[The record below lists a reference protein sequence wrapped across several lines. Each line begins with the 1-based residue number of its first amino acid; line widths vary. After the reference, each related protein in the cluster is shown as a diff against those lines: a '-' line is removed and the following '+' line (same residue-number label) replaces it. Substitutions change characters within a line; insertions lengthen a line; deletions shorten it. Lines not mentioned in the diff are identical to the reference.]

1 MLLSACW
8 INDAGILP
16 GFSMPGLIWRMN
28 ASRTKH
34 NENMQLRPSF
44 VSHKLWNFPE
54 ARELDTNRADCL
66 SGQIGCT
73 RMTEPPT
80 VCLQVTAGE
89 LYRTPETFASIKR
102 LPSTFLIWCLPPRQD
117 GVLYCGLG
125 YVAVYLPLT
134 CWLGHQELSSA
145 TGKTE
150 TVKKNIF

>member
-1 MLLSACW
+1 MLLSASW

-16 GFSMPGLIWRMN
+16 GFSMPGLIRRMN
-28 ASRTKH
+28 ASRRKH

-80 VCLQVTAGE
+80 VCLQVNYILHLKPLQALNGC
-89 LYRTPETFASIKR
+89 PP
-102 LPSTFLIWCLPPRQD
+102 PSLSGI
-117 GVLYCGLG
+117 
-125 YVAVYLPLT
+125 YLPVLT
-134 CWLGHQELSSA
+134 RWVVRVYCCLFTFNLVTSNGQ
-145 TGKTE
+145 
-150 TVKKNIF
+150 NQNCC